1 MKNIV
6 FIIIWMLPIIA
17 PAQNS
22 ALNDLFE
29 KYSGKDGYTSV
40 YITKYMFNM
49 FKDVEN
55 KTEEGDFEKVAT
67 KLNFIKIL
75 TFDDGANK
83 TAKEN
88 FSNDLLSKLPKSSY
102 KEIMVIK
109 EGSETIKF
117 LFKEGSNKNSE
128 LVMLVSGSDDPVLLF
143 MEGDI
148 KMSDLSKLS
157 KTTNIDGF
165 EHLKKV
171 DEKH

>member
-1 MKNIV
+1 
-6 FIIIWMLPIIA
+6 
-17 PAQNS
+17 
-22 ALNDLFE
+22 LNDLFD

-55 KTEEGDFEKVAT
+55 KTEEGDFEDIAT

-75 TFDDGANK
+75 TFDKPDI

-88 FSNDLLSKLPKSSY
+88 FSKELLSKLPNSSY

-117 LFKEGSNKNSE
+117 LFKEGSKNNSE
-128 LVMLVSGSDDPVLLF
+128 LVMLVTGPDEPVLLF
-143 MEGDI
+143 MEGNI

-171 DEKH
+171 DENK